1 MPKKGNV
8 EFTAKQFRFTS
19 FHNSEISLSEP
30 KEIRIMLAFIKEK
43 CYLYNMYDERTELV
57 NQLFIY
63 YLKQ

>member
-1 MPKKGNV
+1 
-8 EFTAKQFRFTS
+8 
-19 FHNSEISLSEP
+19 
-30 KEIRIMLAFIKEK
+30 MLAFIKEK